1 MLCHGYFS
9 DFYFAAFF
17 FFMLKGE
24 RLCTIK
30 QRSFNKSVETNVCG
44 CWWFIIKRG
53 KKWENL
59 RKLLC
64 SVLQLDQNKRVF
76 SIWLLAAR
84 FLALFP
90 SRSASWMVP
99 NFSFFTGPELWMT
112 SSSFPS
118 HKKKIL
124 PPQALKIPL
133 GLGTQ
138 PPFQQLLTRA
148 VAGPGASQ
156 NQEEKEAVW
165 WKPAHTWVSLKCPV
179 HRKDKNL
186 PFLCP
191 EISAQPWSHSF
202 FSFLFLWGR
211 GESMDVVF

>member
-9 DFYFAAFF
+9 DFYFAAF

-90 SRSASWMVP
+90 SRSASWTVP
-99 NFSFFTGPELWMT
+99 NFSFFTGPELWMI

-118 HKKKIL
+118 HKKNPSSSSPKNTARPWNTASFSAAPHQSSCWTWSKPKLGRKRSCLVEASSHVGLLEMSSSQKEQKSSLSL
-124 PPQALKIPL
+124 PRDFSSALITL
-133 GLGTQ
+133 
-138 PPFQQLLTRA
+138 
-148 VAGPGASQ
+148 
-156 NQEEKEAVW
+156 
-165 WKPAHTWVSLKCPV
+165 
-179 HRKDKNL
+179 
-186 PFLCP
+186 FL
-191 EISAQPWSHSF
+191 F
-202 FSFLFLWGR
+202 FFLWGR
-211 GESMDVVF
+211 GEGMDVVF